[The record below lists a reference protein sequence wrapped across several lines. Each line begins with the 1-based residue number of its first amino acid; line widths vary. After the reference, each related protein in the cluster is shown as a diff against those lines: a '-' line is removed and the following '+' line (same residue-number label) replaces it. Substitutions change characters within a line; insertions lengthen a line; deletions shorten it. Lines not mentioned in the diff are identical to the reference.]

1 MTKSPPWRS
10 QNRLLDRLPAD
21 ACARLQPHLQRIELP
36 VGKVLFESDT
46 KQSHMY
52 FPRSGV
58 ISLLYVMENGD
69 TGEVAM
75 VGNEG
80 IVGVSVMVDSRTT
93 PTRGVVQVAGEAMM
107 LKSEVGDRE
116 FQRGGA
122 FQLLILRYTQL
133 MLSQM
138 AQQVICN
145 RHHAMERQLSRWLL
159 SAFDRVEGG
168 DLLLTQEAIAHLL
181 GVRREG
187 VSEAARRLQEAEVI
201 TYARGRIQ
209 LLDRAGLER
218 RSCECYQILRRE
230 YDRLLMTPV
239 PT

>member
-1 MTKSPPWRS
+1 
-10 QNRLLDRLPAD
+10 
-21 ACARLQPHLQRIELP
+21 
-36 VGKVLFESDT
+36 
-46 KQSHMY
+46 
-52 FPRSGV
+52 
-58 ISLLYVMENGD
+58 
-69 TGEVAM
+69 
-75 VGNEG
+75 
-80 IVGVSVMVDSRTT
+80 
-93 PTRGVVQVAGEAMM
+93 
-107 LKSEVGDRE
+107 
-116 FQRGGA
+116 
-122 FQLLILRYTQL
+122 
-133 MLSQM
+133 M

-187 VSEAARRLQEAEVI
+187 VSEAARRLQEAELI

-230 YDRLLMTPV
+230 YERLLMAPV